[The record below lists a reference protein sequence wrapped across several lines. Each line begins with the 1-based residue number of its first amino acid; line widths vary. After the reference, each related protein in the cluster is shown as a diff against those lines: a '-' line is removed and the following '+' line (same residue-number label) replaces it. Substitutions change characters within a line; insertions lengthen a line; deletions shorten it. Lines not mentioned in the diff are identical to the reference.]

1 MKNEDLLNDFM
12 KENNLSYDEPFF
24 VSIDNKTKRYK
35 IVKST
40 NNHVPEVYVFSSL
53 LNDWTLAVEEALT
66 NILFNNNFKIISAW
80 KPKLNEE
87 YYYFD
92 GKNIYC
98 SRWNNYFTD
107 ISLFLTGNCFKS
119 VEEAEANKEKIMK
132 IFNQNQPLINLYE
145 AE

>member
-1 MKNEDLLNDFM
+1 MKNEHLLNDFM

-40 NNHVPEVYVFSSL
+40 NNYVPEVYVFSSL

-107 ISLFLTGNCFKS
+107 ISSFLTGNCFKS

>member
-12 KENNLSYDEPFF
+12 KENNLNYDEPFF

>member
-40 NNHVPEVYVFSSL
+40 NNYVPKVYVFSSL

-107 ISLFLTGNCFKS
+107 ISSFLTGNCFKS

>member
-40 NNHVPEVYVFSSL
+40 NNYVPEVYVFSSL

-66 NILFNNNFKIISAW
+66 NILFNNNFKIISTW

-87 YYYFD
+87 YYYFN

>member
-40 NNHVPEVYVFSSL
+40 NNYVPEVYVFSSL

>member
-1 MKNEDLLNDFM
+1 M
-12 KENNLSYDEPFF
+12 
-24 VSIDNKTKRYK
+24 
-35 IVKST
+35 
-40 NNHVPEVYVFSSL
+40 
-53 LNDWTLAVEEALT
+53 EEALT

-107 ISLFLTGNCFKS
+107 IASFLTGNCFKS